1 MKRILLLIFISCLFL
16 QVAAQ
21 KKAPKWME
29 KQRKAIVQI
38 DTYGKD
44 GNKLGS
50 TTGFFVS
57 ENGDVLGAYEVFK
70 GAQKA
75 TVTDVEG
82 KVFPVESILGWD
94 ELYDVIKLKVS
105 VPKKVV
111 FFEVASDP
119 VANGSTV
126 YLLPYS
132 TSKNI
137 VFSQGTIT
145 EVSKLKDSY
154 SYYKL
159 SIPLETGQLNSP
171 LLTEEGAVFGL
182 AQADATGKKDV
193 SFGVSAAYADQ
204 LSFTS
209 TDFITTT
216 QNSIGIKK
224 AWPADRD
231 QAMVALYLKGSTED
245 AKTYLQTLTDFIA
258 TFPEDSEGY
267 LRRAN
272 HYAYRRTELAPTPLE
287 QFKYLELA
295 LDDVK
300 TAGKMGDKKGNGYYY
315 QAELIFGVAVG
326 DTTLNRP
333 EWSVPVA
340 LEMVQKA
347 IKEEDSPRYRLLEGD
362 IYFYQQQ
369 FDKAYED
376 YMIVNNSDAASA
388 ASYYSAAKARQ
399 NIPGF
404 NIGDIIQLLDK
415 AIEKCGM
422 PMSSDAGQ
430 YILERIDWKLRL
442 SQYKEAVEDYDLY
455 FTAVQGQVG
464 ANFYFYREQA
474 KFRAGDL
481 EGALKDIGQAI
492 LAAPDVPEYYA
503 EEASILVR
511 MQKYDQA
518 LESVQ
523 KALELAPDYAA
534 CLRLKGVC
542 YIRLGKKAEACEF
555 LTKAKEL
562 GDPVAP
568 KLIQGNCK

>member
-1 MKRILLLIFISCLFL
+1 MKRILLFIWISCIVLPI
-16 QVAAQ
+16 AAQ
-21 KKAPKWME
+21 KNAPKWME
-29 KQRKAIVQI
+29 KQRKAVVQI
-38 DTYGKD
+38 NTYGKD

-57 ENGDVLGAYEVFK
+57 ENGDVLGAYELFK

-94 ELYDVIKLKVS
+94 EMYDVIKLKVS
-105 VPKKVV
+105 VPKKVA
-111 FFEVASDP
+111 FLQVANDP
-119 VANGSTV
+119 VATGSSV

-132 TSKNI
+132 TSKN
-137 VFSQGTIT
+137 VAFSQGTIT
-145 EVSKLKDSY
+145 EVTKLKDPY

-159 SIPLETGQLNSP
+159 SIPLEDGQLNSP
-171 LLTEEGAVFGL
+171 LLTEDGAVFGL
-182 AQADATGKKDV
+182 AQADATGKKDI
-193 SFGVSAAYADQ
+193 SFGVSAAYTDH
-204 LSFTS
+204 LSFSS
-209 TDFITTT
+209 TDFITTN
-216 QNSIGIKK
+216 QNSVGIKK
-224 AWPADRD
+224 AWPADQD

-245 AKTYLQTLTDFIA
+245 AKTYLESLTDFIA
-258 TFPEDSEGY
+258 AFPNEPEGY

-272 HYAYRRTELAPTPLE
+272 HYAYRRAALASAPAEQLE
-287 QFKYLELA
+287 YLGLA
-295 LDDVK
+295 LEDVK
-300 TAGKMGDKKGNGYYY
+300 TASKMNGKKGDSFYY
-315 QAELIFGVAVG
+315 QADLIFGVAAG
-326 DTTLNRP
+326 DTTLNNP
-333 EWSVPVA
+333 DWSVPVA

-347 IKEEDSPRYRLLEGD
+347 IKEEDLPVYRLLEGD
-362 IYFYQQQ
+362 IYLYQQQ

-388 ASYYSAAKARQ
+388 ASYYSAAKAKQ
-399 NIPGF
+399 NLPGF
-404 NIGDIIQLLDK
+404 NIGDVIQLLDK

-422 PMSSDAGQ
+422 PMSADAGQ

-442 SQYKEAVEDYDLY
+442 SQYKEAIEDYDLY
-455 FTAVQGQVG
+455 YTAVQGQVG

-474 KFRAGDL
+474 KFRNGDL

-492 LAAPDVPEYYA
+492 LAAPDAPEYYA

-518 LESVQ
+518 LESVR

-555 LTKAKEL
+555 LKKAKEL

-568 KLIQGNCK
+568 KLMQENCK